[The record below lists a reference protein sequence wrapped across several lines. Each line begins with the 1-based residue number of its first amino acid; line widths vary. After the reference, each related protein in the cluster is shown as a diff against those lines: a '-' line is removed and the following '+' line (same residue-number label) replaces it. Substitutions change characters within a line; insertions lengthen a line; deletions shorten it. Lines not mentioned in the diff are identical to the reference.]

1 MVPDSSAIPAGI
13 EPFSD
18 LIGLGFQRFEKGYSQ
33 GTLEVRDNL
42 RNYNGVCHGGVI
54 YSMADTGM
62 GAALVGYLDEDERCT
77 TVEIKL
83 SYLNAVTSGTL
94 TCETR
99 LVHRSNRIAVL
110 ESEVWNEGRLA
121 AKALGTYYVFKA
133 RTD

>member
-1 MVPDSSAIPAGI
+1 MELKDI
-13 EPFSD
+13 EPFSE
-18 LIGLGFQRFEKGYSQ
+18 LIGLGFKKFEKGYTL
-33 GTLEVRDNL
+33 GTLEVSDRL
-42 RNYNGVCHGGVI
+42 RNYYGVLHGGVI

-62 GAALVGYLDEDERCT
+62 GGALVTCLDEDERCT
-77 TVEIKL
+77 TIEIKL
-83 SYLNAVTSGTL
+83 VYLNAVTSGTL

-133 RTD
+133 QTD